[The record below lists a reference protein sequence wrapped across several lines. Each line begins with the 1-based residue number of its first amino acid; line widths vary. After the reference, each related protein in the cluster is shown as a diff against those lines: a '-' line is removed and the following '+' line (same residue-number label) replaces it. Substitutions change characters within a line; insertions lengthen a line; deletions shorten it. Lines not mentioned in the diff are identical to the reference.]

1 MNKKIKINKK
11 DLYDF
16 IFLLLISLTIM
27 SFFSIDHLNEDNCNY
42 AVEEIHYFNNKI
54 FKGNI
59 STIGIEFSPRYY
71 ANMSMTFLIKLFNSD
86 WYEISFGL
94 IKINYILYA
103 LVTTVITMKFLK
115 KNRLVIGLIISLC
128 FMTPSLINIAF
139 GLDFSPDVFLGTAA
153 PLSYLSLVCVL
164 GRKKYWMVAW
174 ILAILA
180 TFLHVHEGFWAA
192 FFLGTIWIATCF
204 ADKKINFKILSYIL
218 IYLFF
223 LSLVVFPTLSNQVY
237 VDGNYFTQIYVYMR
251 TPHHLLLSYIGK
263 WEIIKSTILLLF
275 IILIFLFNIF
285 KYQKYK
291 NIKRIVFSIYF
302 LSILYIS
309 LYVVHYF
316 STEIFKIPFIIT
328 IYIPKSFRFFILL
341 GIINYIILGMRKIK
355 KGMYLRGTI
364 LLIIPLVPDLSTNEY
379 NYYMVLIL
387 LTLFFILEK
396 FKPNGF
402 IIRNRHC
409 KYIAKFILYLFIF
422 FIIFKRY
429 PDLANNLKWM
439 YYAILL
445 YEFIYSYIKNI
456 KLKSIFILVIL
467 FLFTSNLYNSI
478 KIKIFNIIGNKKEYN
493 LGLEYSKKAT
503 DLELYEI
510 AGKFKNVT
518 GLNEEFVADPY
529 AVYPNYFQLFSER
542 NCYVLYKNT
551 PSQKHLVIQWYERVQ
566 KIKNINELNEEELKK
581 LLEDINVKYI
591 LLTEDRFNV
600 VEESNYFEEV
610 IKNEKYGIFKLKEN

>member
-1 MNKKIKINKK
+1 MNKKINRKEI
-11 DLYDF
+11 LEF
-16 IFLLLISLTIM
+16 IFIFLISLTII
-27 SFFSIDHLNEDNCNY
+27 SFFSMEYLNEDNCNY
-42 AVEEIHYFNNKI
+42 AVEEIHYFNDNI
-54 FKGNI
+54 FKGNM
-59 STIGIEFSPRYY
+59 STLEMEFSPRYY
-71 ANMSMTFLIKLFNSD
+71 ANMFMAFLIRVFNSD
-86 WYEISFGL
+86 WYEISFWL
-94 IKINYILYA
+94 IKVNYILYA
-103 LVTTVITMKFLK
+103 LVVVTIVFKFFK
-115 KNRLVIGLIISLC
+115 KNRLLVALIVSFCLVR
-128 FMTPSLINIAF
+128 PSLISIAF

-153 PLSYLSLVCVL
+153 PLAFLSLICVL
-164 GRKKYWMVAW
+164 GRKKYWMLAW

-180 TFLHVHEGFWAA
+180 TFLHIHEGFWVA
-192 FFLGTIWIATCF
+192 FLLGVIWLAICF
-204 ADKKINFKILSYIL
+204 ADKKINLRVLSYIC
-218 IYLFF
+218 IYLFI
-223 LSLVVFPTLSNQVY
+223 LLLIVFPTFNNQIY
-237 VDGNYFTQIYVYMR
+237 VDEDYFTQIYVYIR

-263 WEIIKSTILLLF
+263 WQIIKSTFLLF
-275 IILIFLFNIF
+275 ILLIIFFNIF
-285 KYQKYK
+285 KQKKYK
-291 NIKRIVFSIYF
+291 SIRRIIFSTYF
-302 LSILYIS
+302 LSISYVLLYSI
-309 LYVVHYF
+309 HYL
-316 STEIFKIPFIIT
+316 STEKFKIPLIIT
-328 IYIPKSFRFFILL
+328 MYIPKSFRFFILL
-341 GIINYIILGMRKIK
+341 GIISYIILGMRKIK
-355 KGMYLRGTI
+355 KGMYIRGTI
-364 LLIIPLVPDLSTNEY
+364 LLVIPLVPDLSTNEY

-409 KYIAKFILYLFIF
+409 KYIAKLILYLFIF

-429 PDLANNLKWM
+429 PDLDNNLKWM

-456 KLKSIFILVIL
+456 KLKSILLLVIL

-518 GLNEEFVADPY
+518 SLNEGFVADPY
-529 AVYPNYFQLFSER
+529 AIYPNYFQLFSER

-566 KIKNINELNEEELKK
+566 KVKNINELNEEELKK

-600 VEESNYFEEV
+600 VEESKYFEEV
-610 IKNEKYGIFKLKEN
+610 IKNEKYGIFKLKEE

>member
-1 MNKKIKINKK
+1 MNRRINKK
-11 DLYDF
+11 EILDF
-16 IFLLLISLTIM
+16 IFIFLISLTVI
-27 SFFSIDHLNEDNCNY
+27 SFFSMGYLNEDNCNY
-42 AVEEIHYFNNKI
+42 AVEEIHYFNNNI
-54 FKGNI
+54 FKGNM
-59 STIGIEFSPRYY
+59 STLEMEFSPRHY
-71 ANMSMTFLIKLFNSD
+71 ANMFMAFLIKVFNSD
-86 WYEISFGL
+86 WYEISFWL
-94 IKINYILYA
+94 IKVNYILYA
-103 LVTTVITMKFLK
+103 LVVVTIVFKFFK
-115 KNRLVIGLIISLC
+115 KNRLLVALILSFCLVR
-128 FMTPSLINIAF
+128 PSLISIAF

-153 PLSYLSLVCVL
+153 PLAFLSLICVL
-164 GRKKYWMVAW
+164 GRKKYWMLAW
-174 ILAILA
+174 TLTILA
-180 TFLHVHEGFWAA
+180 TFLHIHEGFWVA
-192 FFLGTIWIATCF
+192 FLLGVIWLAICC
-204 ADKKINFKILSYIL
+204 ADKKINLRVLGYIC
-218 IYLFF
+218 IYLFI
-223 LSLVVFPTLSNQVY
+223 LLLIVFPTFNNQIY
-237 VDGNYFTQIYVYMR
+237 VDEDYFTQIYVYIR

-263 WEIIKSTILLLF
+263 WQIIKSTFLLF
-275 IILIFLFNIF
+275 ILLIIFCNIF
-285 KYQKYK
+285 KFKKYK
-291 NIKRIVFSIYF
+291 SIRRIIFSTYF
-302 LSILYIS
+302 LSISYVLLYSI
-309 LYVVHYF
+309 HYL
-316 STEIFKIPFIIT
+316 STEKFKIPLIIT
-328 IYIPKSFRFFILL
+328 MYIPKSFRFFILL
-341 GIINYIILGMRKIK
+341 GIISYIILGMRKIK
-355 KGMYLRGTI
+355 KGMYIRGTI
-364 LLIIPLVPDLSTNEY
+364 LLVIPLVPDLSTNEY

-409 KYIAKFILYLFIF
+409 KYIAKLILYLFIF

-429 PDLANNLKWM
+429 PDLDNNLKWM

-456 KLKSIFILVIL
+456 KLKSILLLVIL

-510 AGKFKNVT
+510 AGKFKNIT
-518 GLNEEFVADPY
+518 SLNEGFVADPY
-529 AVYPNYFQLFSER
+529 AIYPNYFQLFSER

-566 KIKNINELNEEELKK
+566 KVKNINELNEEELKK

-610 IKNEKYGIFKLKEN
+610 IKNEKYGIFKLKEE

>member
-1 MNKKIKINKK
+1 MNKKINRKEI
-11 DLYDF
+11 LEF
-16 IFLLLISLTIM
+16 IFIFLISLTII
-27 SFFSIDHLNEDNCNY
+27 SFFSMEYLNEDNCNY
-42 AVEEIHYFNNKI
+42 AVEEIHYFNDNI
-54 FKGNI
+54 FKGNM
-59 STIGIEFSPRYY
+59 STLEMEFSPRYY
-71 ANMSMTFLIKLFNSD
+71 ANMFMAFLIRVFNSD
-86 WYEISFGL
+86 WYEISFWL
-94 IKINYILYA
+94 IKVNYILYA
-103 LVTTVITMKFLK
+103 LVVVTIVFKFFK
-115 KNRLVIGLIISLC
+115 KNRLLVALIVSFCLVR
-128 FMTPSLINIAF
+128 PSLISIAF

-153 PLSYLSLVCVL
+153 PLAFLSLICVL
-164 GRKKYWMVAW
+164 GRKKYWMLAW

-180 TFLHVHEGFWAA
+180 TFLHIHEGFWVA
-192 FFLGTIWIATCF
+192 FLLGVIWLAICF
-204 ADKKINFKILSYIL
+204 ADKKINLRVLSYIC
-218 IYLFF
+218 IYLFI
-223 LSLVVFPTLSNQVY
+223 LLLIVFPTFNNQIY
-237 VDGNYFTQIYVYMR
+237 VDEDYFTQIYVYIR

-263 WEIIKSTILLLF
+263 WQIIKSTFLLF
-275 IILIFLFNIF
+275 ILLIIFFNIF
-285 KYQKYK
+285 KQKKYK
-291 NIKRIVFSIYF
+291 SIRRIIFSTYF
-302 LSILYIS
+302 LSISYVLLYSI
-309 LYVVHYF
+309 HYF
-316 STEIFKIPFIIT
+316 STEKFKIPLIIT
-328 IYIPKSFRFFILL
+328 MYIPKSFRFFILL
-341 GIINYIILGMRKIK
+341 GIISYIILGMRKIR
-355 KGMYLRGTI
+355 KGMYIRGTI
-364 LLIIPLVPDLSTNEY
+364 LLVIPLVPDLSTNEY

-409 KYIAKFILYLFIF
+409 EYIAKLILYLFIF
-422 FIIFKRY
+422 FIIFKKY
-429 PDLANNLKWM
+429 PDLDNNLTWM

-456 KLKSIFILVIL
+456 KLKSILLLVIL

-510 AGKFKNVT
+510 AEKFKNIT
-518 GLNEEFVADPY
+518 SLNEEFVADPY
-529 AVYPNYFQLFSER
+529 AIYPNYFQLFSER

-566 KIKNINELNEEELKK
+566 KVKNINELNEEELKK

-610 IKNEKYGIFKLKEN
+610 IKNEKYGIFKLKEDIE